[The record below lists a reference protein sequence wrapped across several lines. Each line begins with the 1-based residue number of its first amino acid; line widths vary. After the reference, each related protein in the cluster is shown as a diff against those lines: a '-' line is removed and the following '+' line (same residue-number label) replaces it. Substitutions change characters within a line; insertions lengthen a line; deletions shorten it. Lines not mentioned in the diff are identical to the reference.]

1 MILTW
6 IGWIQITLRE
16 KHYLILKLN
25 KDLSAQSTRQ
35 LEFKCNEHMSHS
47 LVAVI
52 LTSQRELFSN
62 CGTYNPEIGDH
73 VLIYGSI
80 KENLNL
86 GKAGLSNLDPRGILT
101 RNTTRRTFVMLHG
114 MLTTLSIQLMI
125 KLVSGKHL

>member
-1 MILTW
+1 MNPDSAE
-6 IGWIQITLRE
+6 GKTL
-16 KHYLILKLN
+16 LN
-25 KDLSAQSTRQ
+25 PEIEQGLECPINSPTRVQ
-35 LEFKCNEHMSHS
+35 MQRAHVTQS

-80 KENLNL
+80 KENLDL

-101 RNTTRRTFVMLHG
+101 RNTTRRTFVMLRG
-114 MLTTLSIQLMI
+114 MLATLSIQLMI

>member
-1 MILTW
+1 
-6 IGWIQITLRE
+6 
-16 KHYLILKLN
+16 
-25 KDLSAQSTRQ
+25 
-35 LEFKCNEHMSHS
+35 MSHS

-101 RNTTRRTFVMLHG
+101 RNTTRRTFVG

>member
-1 MILTW
+1 M
-6 IGWIQITLRE
+6 
-16 KHYLILKLN
+16 
-25 KDLSAQSTRQ
+25 
-35 LEFKCNEHMSHS
+35 
-47 LVAVI
+47 
-52 LTSQRELFSN
+52 FSN